1 MKVILN
7 QPFIDDTRV
16 TFSWKTDGNEE
27 FLKDSTFYYEFGES
41 INHLPKEYF
50 DFLQIGILLAIWKG
64 KNVIL
69 TSKHVIS
76 EEIISH
82 WKKYWD
88 FDDLTYNPPKFT
100 IMNRIKT
107 MFSKN
112 KITQK
117 QN

>member
-1 MKVILN
+1 M
-7 QPFIDDTRV
+7 
-16 TFSWKTDGNEE
+16 
-27 FLKDSTFYYEFGES
+27 
-41 INHLPKEYF
+41 
-50 DFLQIGILLAIWKG
+50 QIGILLSIWKDR

-76 EEIISH
+76 EGIISH

-107 MFSKN
+107 MFSKHKFTQKN
-112 KITQK
+112 KIECENIGLLFGGGKDSMMGAGILDELISDDRKLILLSFCIQIL
-117 QN
+117 